1 MKEKTRQQVLQ
12 IDRKY
17 FVKIA
22 RGEHKI
28 EHRLIYSSNENRY
41 LDENEEGEIVPREYE
56 TLKLINGRRKNA
68 PTLVVEV
75 KKAEIY
81 YVQDADGYDVTYVD
95 GDGDTCFLYEIW
107 YYLGKVLTIENAD
120 GIL

>member
-22 RGEHKI
+22 KGEHTI
-28 EHRLIYSSNENRY
+28 EHRYIYSSNETRY
-41 LDENEEGEIVPREYE
+41 IEEDENGRIVPREYD

-75 KKAEIY
+75 KKAEFY
-81 YVQDADGYDVTYVD
+81 YTQDADGNDVTYVD
-95 GDGDTCFLYEIW
+95 GDGVTCYLCEIW
-107 YYLGKVLTIENAD
+107 YYLGKVLEIKNAD

>member
-12 IDRKY
+12 IDREY

-22 RGEHKI
+22 KGEHKI
-28 EHRLIYSSNENRY
+28 EHRLIYSSNETRY
-41 LDENEEGEIVPREYE
+41 LDEDENGEIVPREYD

-75 KKAEIY
+75 EKAEIY
-81 YVQDADGYDVTYVD
+81 YVQDEDGNDVTYVD
-95 GDGDTCFLYEIW
+95 KSGDTCYLFEIW
-107 YYLGKVLTIENAD
+107 YYLGKVLSIENAE

>member
-28 EHRLIYSSNENRY
+28 EHRYVYSSNESRY
-41 LDENEEGEIVPREYE
+41 IEEDENGRIVPREYD

-75 KKAEIY
+75 KKAEFY
-81 YVQDADGYDVTYVD
+81 YTQDADGNDVTYVD
-95 GDGDTCFLYEIW
+95 GDGVTCYLCEVW
-107 YYLGKVLTIENAD
+107 YYLGKVLEIKNAD

>member
-12 IDRKY
+12 IDREY

-22 RGEHKI
+22 KGEHKI
-28 EHRLIYSSNENRY
+28 EHRLIYSSNETRY
-41 LDENEEGEIVPREYE
+41 LDEDENGEIVPREYD

-75 KKAEIY
+75 KKAEFY
-81 YVQDADGYDVTYVD
+81 YTQDADGNDVTYVD
-95 GDGDTCFLYEIW
+95 GDGVTCYLCEIW
-107 YYLGKVLTIENAD
+107 YYLGKVLSIENAE